1 MRWGFELANPGGFC
15 LALVGATVAA
25 GLLASW
31 YHPKQELPPAQ
42 IVAMRFPL
50 TVPAS
55 NEQQS
60 DTGLSVGQS
69 PPFQLASSASMFMRS
84 TLAQATYGYVES
96 PAINIRASAP
106 RRDPRTTESAL
117 NSNDRDRLFNDA
129 QLASIEARLKLTA
142 DQRSLWEPVES
153 ALRAI
158 RWSHARREAGHNAP
172 DDRSLDLNS
181 QELKAL
187 NAVAAALIMTLRA
200 DQKDEVRTLTRLM
213 GLEQLASQI

>member
-1 MRWGFELANPGGFC
+1 MRWGWELANAGKFC

-25 GLLASW
+25 GLFAGW
-31 YHPKQELPPAQ
+31 YHRKQELPPAQ

-55 NEQQS
+55 ELQS
-60 DTGLSVGQS
+60 DTGLSVGPS
-69 PPFQLASSASMFMRS
+69 PPFQLASTTSMFARS
-84 TLAQATYGYVES
+84 ALAQATYGYVES
-96 PAINIRASAP
+96 TAVNIRAAAP
-106 RRDPRTTESAL
+106 RREPRAPKSAL

-142 DQRSLWEPVES
+142 DQRLLWEPVES

-181 QELKAL
+181 EELKAL
-187 NAVAAALIMTLRA
+187 KTVATALIVTLRA

-213 GLEQLASQI
+213 GLGQLASQI